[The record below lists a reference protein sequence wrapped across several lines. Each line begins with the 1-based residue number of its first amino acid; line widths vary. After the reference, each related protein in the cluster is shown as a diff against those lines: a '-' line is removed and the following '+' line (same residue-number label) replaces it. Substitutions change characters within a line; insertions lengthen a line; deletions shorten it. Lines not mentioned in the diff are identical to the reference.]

1 MKAIFYFLSIQFL
14 YVVFGMVDVQDLTV
28 IVLISAIALFIS
40 SYIKVYLKER
50 KHKKQLINA
59 LLNSN

>member
-1 MKAIFYFLSIQFL
+1 MKAIIYFLSLQFL
-14 YVVFGMVDVQDLTV
+14 YVVFGMVDVKDLTV
-28 IVLISAIALFIS
+28 IVLISAAAMFIL
-40 SYIKVYLKER
+40 SYVRVYLKER